1 MKIVVPAAGRSSRF
15 PNMRPKWLLTHPN
28 GRLMI
33 TECLTGF
40 NMSNIEEINII
51 VLSKHLEQYS
61 CKDSLIKE
69 LSETFNVKI
78 NLIELSSE
86 TKSQSETIYQGIK
99 QANISGNIFIKDCD
113 NKFSTEI
120 KEGNYVSYVNI
131 NNFNIKNLLNKS
143 YLILNKEKNLIESI
157 NEKQIVSNYLC
168 ISGYS
173 FENSYDFLKSYEQIC
188 SFESEKEIYVS
199 HVINNLILNN
209 SKTFNS
215 NEAHN
220 FIDWGTLDDWQDYL
234 EKYATYFVDIDG
246 VLFENASKHFLPEWG
261 KSSPIKENIEVIRDL
276 YNSNTCEIILTTSRS
291 LEFKNSTIEQLK
303 EYDIKYHNI
312 IFGLQHNKRI
322 IINDFSNT
330 NKYPSCSA
338 INIERNSCNLKKFIK
353 NI

>member
-33 TECLTGF
+33 TESLSEF
-40 NMSNIEEINII
+40 DMKNIEEINII

-61 CKDSLIKE
+61 CKKSLIKE
-69 LSETFNVKI
+69 LSENFNTKI
-78 NLIELSSE
+78 NIIELDSE
-86 TKSQSETIYQGIK
+86 TKSQSETLYNGIR
-99 QANISGNIFIKDCD
+99 QANIAGEIFIKDCD

-120 KEGNYVSYVNI
+120 KKGNYVSYVNI
-131 NNFNIKNLLNKS
+131 NNFNIKNLSNKS
-143 YLILNKEKNLIESI
+143 YLILNKEKNIIESI

-168 ISGYS
+168 VSGYS
-173 FENSYDFLKSYEQIC
+173 FNDSLDFLKSYEQIS
-188 SFESEKEIYVS
+188 SFEDEKEIYVS

-209 SKTFNS
+209 SKIFNS
-215 NEAHN
+215 NQAYN
-220 FIDWGTLDDWQDYL
+220 FIDWGTLSDWEEYI

-246 VLFENASKHFLPEWG
+246 VLFENASKHFYPEWG
-261 KSSPIKENIEVIRDL
+261 ISNPIIENINVLKDL
-276 YNSNTCEIILTTSRS
+276 YDSKKCEIILTTSRS
-291 LEFKNSTIEQLK
+291 IDFKEATLNQLK
-303 EYDIKYHNI
+303 KYDIEYHNI

-338 INIERNSCNLKKFIK
+338 INIERNSSNLRKFIK
-353 NI
+353 I